1 MAKWSPQPKKGVQKG
16 QSGCEERVEEE
27 SCSLYELLTCLAH
40 ASPMCRKRPIM
51 SLLLGYSL
59 GLFILR
65 QEQLNCLESLEVA
78 MTVASG
84 AAQEREIILEASEFS
99 YYYPRENQHIPFKND
114 G

>member
-1 MAKWSPQPKKGVQKG
+1 
-16 QSGCEERVEEE
+16 
-27 SCSLYELLTCLAH
+27 
-40 ASPMCRKRPIM
+40 M

-84 AAQEREIILEASEFS
+84 AAQERVEIILEASEFS